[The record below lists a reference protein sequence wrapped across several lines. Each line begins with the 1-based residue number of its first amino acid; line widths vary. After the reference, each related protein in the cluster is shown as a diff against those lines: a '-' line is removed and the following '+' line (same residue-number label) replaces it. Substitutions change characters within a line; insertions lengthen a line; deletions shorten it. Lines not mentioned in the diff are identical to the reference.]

1 MSCEELPLTYFSR
14 SICRLITVHNNRA
27 STVLQ
32 PCVSCRPTE
41 IAYGTE
47 DNEHKHLSQ
56 FK

>member
-1 MSCEELPLTYFSR
+1 VYPTT
-14 SICRLITVHNNRA
+14 CRLITVHNNRA